1 MDFAMGIAAALGL
14 GPALV
19 LMYLVL
25 RKYTFPAVES
35 PFFSDP
41 RFFKLFVVGLFEG
54 TVLLVVYTFFIKDPV
69 MIVLL
74 AVIFEMAK
82 LVTLNLKRFAGQ
94 SDTIFY
100 GYGLGLGLGCA
111 FAFGLIFYFSS
122 QAEIAGLPLDGLG
135 WVMIIIMGLVY
146 IFVQASTGTTIGE
159 GVARKRVWEFLFQ
172 SLFIS
177 VATGALMA
185 AFYYTSD
192 NEVLMWLPLI
202 GALAVAIGYF
212 YYMHF
217 IKLPAIVREILR
229 NEARRP
235 KTERE
240 EEY

>member
-54 TVLLVVYTFFIKDPV
+54 TILLVIYTFFIRDPV

-74 AVIFEMAK
+74 AVLFEMAK

-122 QAEIAGLPLDGLG
+122 QADME
-135 WVMIIIMGLVY
+135 VMDWIMVLMMGLVY

-159 GVARKRVWEFLFQ
+159 GVARKKVWEFLFQ
-172 SLFIS
+172 ALFIS
-177 VATGALMA
+177 VATSALMA
-185 AFYYTSD
+185 AFYYMSD
-192 NEVLMWLPLI
+192 NETLMWLPLI
-202 GALAVAIGYF
+202 GALALAIGYF
-212 YYMHF
+212 YHMHF
-217 IKLPAIVREILR
+217 VKLPAIVREILR

-235 KTERE
+235 KAERE

>member
-1 MDFAMGIAAALGL
+1 MGIAAALGL

-54 TVLLVVYTFFIKDPV
+54 TVLLVIYTFFIRDPV

-74 AVIFEMAK
+74 AVVFEMAK

-122 QAEIAGLPLDGLG
+122 QADMEVLDWAMVL
-135 WVMIIIMGLVY
+135 MMGLVY

-159 GVARKRVWEFLFQ
+159 GVARKKAWEFLFQ
-172 SLFIS
+172 ALFIS
-177 VATGALMA
+177 VATSALMA
-185 AFYYTSD
+185 AFYYMSD
-192 NEVLMWLPLI
+192 NEMLMWLPLI
-202 GALAVAIGYF
+202 GALALAIGYF

-217 IKLPAIVREILR
+217 VKLPAIVREILR

-235 KTERE
+235 KAERE

>member
-1 MDFAMGIAAALGL
+1 MGIAAALGL

-54 TVLLVVYTFFIKDPV
+54 TVLLVIYTFFIRDPV

-74 AVIFEMAK
+74 AVVFEMAK

-122 QAEIAGLPLDGLG
+122 QADMGVMD
-135 WVMIIIMGLVY
+135 WVMVLMMGLVY
-146 IFVQASTGTTIGE
+146 IFVQASMGTTIGE
-159 GVARKRVWEFLFQ
+159 GVARKKVWEFLFQ
-172 SLFIS
+172 ALFIS
-177 VATGALMA
+177 VATSALMA
-185 AFYYTSD
+185 AFYYMSD
-192 NEVLMWLPLI
+192 NETLMWLPLI
-202 GALAVAIGYF
+202 GALALAIGYF

-217 IKLPAIVREILR
+217 VKLPAIVREILR

-235 KTERE
+235 KAERE

>member
-54 TVLLVVYTFFIKDPV
+54 TVLLVIYTFFIRDPV

-74 AVIFEMAK
+74 AVVFEMAK

-122 QAEIAGLPLDGLG
+122 QADMGVMD
-135 WVMIIIMGLVY
+135 WVMVLMMGLVY
-146 IFVQASTGTTIGE
+146 IFVQASMGTTIGE
-159 GVARKRVWEFLFQ
+159 GVARKKVWEFLFQ
-172 SLFIS
+172 ALFIS
-177 VATGALMA
+177 VATSALMA
-185 AFYYTSD
+185 AFYYMSD
-192 NEVLMWLPLI
+192 NETLMWLPLI
-202 GALAVAIGYF
+202 GALALAIGYF

-217 IKLPAIVREILR
+217 VKLPAIVREILR

-235 KTERE
+235 KAERE

>member
-54 TVLLVVYTFFIKDPV
+54 TVLLVIYTFFIRDPV

-74 AVIFEMAK
+74 AVVFEMAK

-122 QAEIAGLPLDGLG
+122 QADMEVMD
-135 WVMIIIMGLVY
+135 WVMVLMMGLVY

-172 SLFIS
+172 ALFIS
-177 VATGALMA
+177 VATSALMA
-185 AFYYTSD
+185 AFYYMSD
-192 NEVLMWLPLI
+192 NETLMWLPLI
-202 GALAVAIGYF
+202 GALALAIGYF

-217 IKLPAIVREILR
+217 VKLPAIVREILR

-235 KTERE
+235 KKERE